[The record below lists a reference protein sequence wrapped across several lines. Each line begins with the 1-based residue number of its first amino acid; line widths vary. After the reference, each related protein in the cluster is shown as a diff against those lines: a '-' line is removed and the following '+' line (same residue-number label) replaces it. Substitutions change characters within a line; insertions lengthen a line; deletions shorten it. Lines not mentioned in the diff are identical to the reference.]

1 MTFPGTTPVAL
12 PSGRSAPC
20 VQVNRCAMDQ
30 NSNRA
35 HSSKVCSFQL
45 PKVSNFQ
52 LPLTRLDR

>member
-1 MTFPGTTPVAL
+1 MIFPGTTPVAL

-20 VQVNRCAMDQ
+20 VQVNRCEMDQ

-35 HSSKVCSFQL
+35 HSPKVCSFQL

-52 LPLTRLDR
+52 LPLTI